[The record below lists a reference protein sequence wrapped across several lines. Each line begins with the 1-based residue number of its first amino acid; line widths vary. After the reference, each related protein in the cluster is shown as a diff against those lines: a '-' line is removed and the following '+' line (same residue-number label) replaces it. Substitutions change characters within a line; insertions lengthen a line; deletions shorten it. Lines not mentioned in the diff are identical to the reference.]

1 MATERTDPVEPE
13 LSIIVPVRNGA
24 GTLRACL
31 EALVSAPG
39 PARELI
45 VVDDGSEDNSADI
58 AASLGVRTLKYA
70 HRLGCAG
77 ARNSGARH
85 TTGPVL
91 VFVDDDVVIHPS
103 ALQRISK
110 FMSENPDYC
119 AVFGSYDSEPGDPGF
134 MSQYRNLLHHFT
146 HQRGKCEA
154 ETFWTGLGAIR
165 RSDFQKIGEFRSIPA
180 VADVALGLELSDAGF
195 RIRLDR
201 DLLGTHLKSW
211 TFTSILATDIFLRAA
226 PWSEIILKRG
236 RITDDLNTTLLN
248 RIGVALAMATVGLAG
263 LAAIIPGFCALAA
276 VSLLGALL
284 ANTHLFKRYWK
295 ARGIV
300 FTLGVVPLLF
310 VHQLCCGAGLALA
323 LKRYVINATWPLHDG
338 RVSVQPPNREAAGA
352 RPYHGSALASRWPAT
367 SEFEQFPVDGGTSQ
381 RGCTQ
386 SPLLLSPL
394 E

>member
-119 AVFGSYDSEPGDPGF
+119 AVPQSS
-134 MSQYRNLLHHFT
+134 SSLH
-146 HQRGKCEA
+146 
-154 ETFWTGLGAIR
+154 
-165 RSDFQKIGEFRSIPA
+165 SS
-180 VADVALGLELSDAGF
+180 
-195 RIRLDR
+195 
-201 DLLGTHLKSW
+201 
-211 TFTSILATDIFLRAA
+211 
-226 PWSEIILKRG
+226 
-236 RITDDLNTTLLN
+236 
-248 RIGVALAMATVGLAG
+248 
-263 LAAIIPGFCALAA
+263 
-276 VSLLGALL
+276 
-284 ANTHLFKRYWK
+284 
-295 ARGIV
+295 ARKV
-300 FTLGVVPLLF
+300 
-310 VHQLCCGAGLALA
+310 
-323 LKRYVINATWPLHDG
+323 
-338 RVSVQPPNREAAGA
+338 
-352 RPYHGSALASRWPAT
+352 
-367 SEFEQFPVDGGTSQ
+367 
-381 RGCTQ
+381 
-386 SPLLLSPL
+386 
-394 E
+394 